1 MLVELIYTSSH
12 RYLEL
17 WSASSVKRSTQ
28 FPLVLVFIIQ
38 HNIARGKTERTN
50 EQHMSRIRDIMHKC
64 LIRAFSHELGVWA
77 DTNLPYFISDSLKL
91 ALIYCLLCHLC
102 VVRRTFALR
111 ALRGFRF
118 VIRVPVACW

>member
-1 MLVELIYTSSH
+1 MLVELIYKSSH
-12 RYLEL
+12 RNLEL

-64 LIRAFSHELGVWA
+64 LIRAFSHELGAV
-77 DTNLPYFISDSLKL
+77 S
-91 ALIYCLLCHLC
+91 CLVEDVLSGPTQICHIL
-102 VVRRTFALR
+102 
-111 ALRGFRF
+111 FRI
-118 VIRVPVACW
+118 V